1 MPMDP
6 ISLVLK
12 QSGLPAALNAA
23 TKLITNLL
31 GPASE
36 EAGLLLQDHVRRFR
50 LINQLK
56 VLGKTQNFLD
66 QSGINPKTVP
76 LRVLAPLLE
85 SASLNDDE
93 SLSEKWAC
101 LLANASLGKSNLTL
115 TPLFIK
121 ILEQLTPIDVL
132 LLDYL
137 RNQRWIRTP
146 HTEIQYFEF
155 RPTIQKSLEL
165 SDIDYKISCENLS
178 RLGLCSLD
186 NTLLPD
192 NVQEDLKKLIDLDGK
207 LIRHDVLILTEFGIE
222 FINSCTTPGETIKGR
237 ERIEPL

>member
-1 MPMDP
+1 MDP

-12 QSGLPAALNAA
+12 KSGISAALDVAS
-23 TKLITNLL
+23 KLITNLL

-36 EAGLLLQDHVRRFR
+36 EAGLLLHDRVRRFR

-56 VLGKTQNFLD
+56 VLGKTQKILD

-101 LLANASLGKSNLTL
+101 LLANSSLGISNLTL

-121 ILEQLTPIDVL
+121 ILEQLTHIDVL
-132 LLDYL
+132 VLDHI
-137 RNQRWIRTP
+137 RTQKWIREP

-155 RPTIQKSLEL
+155 RHTMQKSLKL

-178 RLGLCSLD
+178 RLGLCSRD

-192 NVQEDLKKLIDLDGK
+192 DAQESLKKIIELDGK
-207 LIRHDVLILTEFGIE
+207 LIRHDILILTELGIE
-222 FINSCTTPGETIKGR
+222 FINSCTKPGETIRGR

>member
-1 MPMDP
+1 MDP

-12 QSGLPAALNAA
+12 KAGISAALDAA
-23 TKLITNLL
+23 SKLITNLL

-36 EAGLLLQDHVRRFR
+36 EAGLLLHDRVRRFR

-56 VLGKTQNFLD
+56 VLGKTQKILE

-121 ILEQLTPIDVL
+121 ILEQITPIDVL
-132 LLDYL
+132 ILDYL
-137 RNQRWIRTP
+137 RNQKWIKTP
-146 HTEIQYFEF
+146 HAEIQYFEF
-155 RPTIQKSLEL
+155 RPVIQNSLKL
-165 SDIDYKISCENLS
+165 SDIDYEISCENLS

-192 NVQEDLKKLIDLDGK
+192 KVQEDLKKLIDFDGK

-222 FINSCTTPGETIKGR
+222 FINSCTSPGKTPKSR
-237 ERIEPL
+237 EKVELP